1 MNNITNEVISSDE
14 LYIKLRDIVSVGERL
29 VKGIKIIDS
38 DQAKIIIGEYPTL
51 YIINVDRRVSMA
63 DKKTFSFASILSL
76 Y

>member
-1 MNNITNEVISSDE
+1 MNNITNEVISSDA

-38 DQAKIIIGEYPTL
+38 DQVNIIIGEYPTL
-51 YIINVDRRVSMA
+51 YIINVDRRLSMA
-63 DKKTFSFASILSL
+63 AKRTFSFSSILSL

>member
-1 MNNITNEVISSDE
+1 MNNITNEVISSDA

-38 DQAKIIIGEYPTL
+38 DQVKIIIGEYPTL

>member
-1 MNNITNEVISSDE
+1 MNNINDEYISSDA

-38 DQAKIIIGEYPTL
+38 DQVNIIIGEYPTL

>member
-1 MNNITNEVISSDE
+1 MNNITNEVISSDA

-38 DQAKIIIGEYPTL
+38 DQVKIIIGEYPTL
-51 YIINVDRRVSMA
+51 YIINIDRRVSMA